1 MIYGIIGPR
10 DFNGKEYDNYDH
22 IEGLLNTFTIDKII
36 SGGSKG
42 VEKLVEEYS
51 DNMNIEYEVVRPN
64 IQLHGHRSAF
74 FIRNSEIIKASQSMI
89 VFWDG
94 ATQGIVD
101 VLSNTVRAGKRVNLV
116 PMSI

>member
-10 DFNGKEYDNYDH
+10 DFNGKEYDDYDH
-22 IEGLLNTFTIDKII
+22 VADILSTFGIDKII

-51 DNMNIEYEVVRPN
+51 TDRNIEFEVIRPN

-74 FIRNSEIIKASQSMI
+74 FIRNSEIIRASQSMI

-94 ATQGIVD
+94 TTQGIVD
-101 VLSNTVRAGKRVNLV
+101 VLSNTVRVYKRAILV
-116 PMSI
+116 PMSL

>member
-10 DFNGKEYDNYDH
+10 DFNGKEYEDYDH
-22 IEGLLNTFTIDKII
+22 IETLLNTFTIDKII

-51 DNMNIEYEVVRPN
+51 ESQGIECEIIRPN

-74 FIRNSEIIKASQSMI
+74 FIRNSEIIKACQSMI

-94 ATQGIVD
+94 TTQGIVD
-101 VLSNTVRAGKRVNLV
+101 VLANTVRSGKRVNLV
-116 PMSI
+116 PMSV